1 MDIHNKKMKLK
12 DWLKYELPINEVI
25 MNASIQSG
33 GDKLMSFMIGVSYK
47 CKLDYLVE
55 LNNLIHN
62 SNKELNSKLY
72 CFSFSINTDLK
83 RRGRWG
89 RNEQPIRRETIFNTL
104 KQKFIPTQG
113 GDRFFN
119 DLYKCKFTFS
129 PEGNGLD
136 CHRHYE
142 ALIYKSIPVVEDN
155 PEIMKKYEG
164 LPVLYTHDY
173 SEITET
179 YLQEKYNEMLE
190 KEYDFSKLFLSSY
203 SVIDQKNIKENG
215 NYWVNKLNNNTN
227 LKEWWPLDLSRIKK
241 CEKIYEELV
250 FYNVTNFGYKIL
262 TENFILSLLN
272 LNFKFKLL
280 LYCLDEESY
289 KYFIVK
295 NFKNIEVKLYD
306 CNLGGLS
313 TFNDKNWNNI
323 TMKKINIAET
333 LMKQYKYVL
342 HSDGDIVFINPYFF
356 VDTYL
361 KLKTNDVDI
370 VGQPHHPGNNL
381 CAGYYIIK
389 SSSKTLNLYGNNML
403 VERKAHEDRDDEV
416 YLEKLIQEKKIT
428 LKVLDREYYPNGN
441 IVKYRGLKQVPYM
454 IHFNYMKGINEK
466 SEFMKKL
473 KLWSYD

>member
-1 MDIHNKKMKLK
+1 MDIHKKKMKFK
-12 DWLKYELPINEVI
+12 DWLKYEMPINEII
-25 MNASIQSG
+25 MNASIQNGS
-33 GDKLMSFMIGVSYK
+33 DTLMSYMIGVSYK

-72 CFSFSINTDLK
+72 CFSFVTNTDLK

-104 KQKFIPTQG
+104 KQKFTPTQG

-119 DLYKCKFTFS
+119 DLHKCKFTFS

-203 SVIDQKNIKENG
+203 SVIDQKIIKENG
-215 NYWVNKLNNNTN
+215 NYWINKLNTTN
-227 LKEWWPLDLSRIKK
+227 SKEWWPLDLSKIKN

-262 TENFILSLLN
+262 TENFIISLLN

-280 LYCLDEESY
+280 LYCLDEECY
-289 KYFIVK
+289 KYFIEK
-295 NFKNIEVKLYD
+295 NFINIEVILYD
-306 CNLGGLS
+306 CKLSNLS
-313 TFNDKNWNNI
+313 TFEDKNWNNI

-333 LMKQYKYVL
+333 LMNQYKYVL
-342 HSDGDIVFINPYFF
+342 HSDGDIVFINPYFM

-361 KLKTNDVDI
+361 EIKNNNVDI
-370 VGQPHHPGNNL
+370 VAQPRHPSSNI
-381 CAGYYIIK
+381 CAGYYIIN
-389 SSSKTLNLYGNNML
+389 SSSKTLKLYSISML
-403 VERKAHEDRDDEV
+403 LERKANEDRDDEI
-416 YLEKLIQEKKIT
+416 YLEKLIAEKKLS
-428 LKVLDREYYPNGN
+428 LKVLDKEYYPNGN
-441 IVKYRGLKQVPYM
+441 IAKYRGLQKIPYM
-454 IHFNYMKGINEK
+454 IHFNWVIGINNK
-466 SEFMKKL
+466 LEFIKNF
-473 KLWSYD
+473 KLWYIL